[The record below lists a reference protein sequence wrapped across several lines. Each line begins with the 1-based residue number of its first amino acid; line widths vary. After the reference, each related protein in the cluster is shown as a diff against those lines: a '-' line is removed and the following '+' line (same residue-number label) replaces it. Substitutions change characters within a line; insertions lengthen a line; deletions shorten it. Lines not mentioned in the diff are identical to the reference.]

1 MAVEQSTGRANSSKT
16 TNNKRLKKEPSLLMA
31 KMALHNQ
38 RVMIHELSVSRS
50 KLEEENQ
57 ALRDE
62 LAEAKLVI
70 RLLKARLDYRATTPT
85 QQQEETKPQHPF
97 ATHGT
102 VTSKQSTV
110 KKGIRGDVFRALDKM
125 KQGMRRDKAP
135 RQRES
140 RREVF
145 KNPLFS
151 NDTMFRPSRG
161 GVHHNPELQRR
172 PPSRHWSLRNRQ
184 GDDKRGKRRGRKSR
198 WFNPVRNGGVM
209 G

>member
-57 ALRDE
+57 ALRDASDSPFE
-62 LAEAKLVI
+62 SQVGLSRHHPNAAAGGDEASSPI
-70 RLLKARLDYRATTPT
+70 RNPRY
-85 QQQEETKPQHPF
+85 
-97 ATHGT
+97 G
-102 VTSKQSTV
+102 TSKQSTV

-161 GVHHNPELQRR
+161 GVHHNPELQRQA
-172 PPSRHWSLRNRQ
+172 PTQPALVAPEST
-184 GDDKRGKRRGRKSR
+184 RGR
-198 WFNPVRNGGVM
+198 
-209 G
+209 